1 MITIVFLEQECYN
14 SKTRVVKMGEEK
26 LRIRI
31 SGKRNNNDININNIT
46 AKDLNMLNAIIG
58 GIVRN
63 SRTEDSSDSS
73 AEDTSFSIRNGS
85 IVVDSNRPLMP
96 ATTMVSELSRN
107 HDFADIKNQPMRRLA
122 TELIDKY
129 GKLDDTSIS
138 IESVKDNVIIS
149 KVTIDSS
156 VTYKDSE
163 LKLFVPV
170 EDYIYGTIVDMGGV
184 NPNIHID
191 TGSETVT
198 VSIGK
203 DELQEVKENLLYK
216 PKGIYASFEENIQTG
231 ARRKYKFIRF
241 VEYNPRPSKE
251 ELDNFI
257 KKQIEGWS
265 KIDNLEE
272 KLKELS

>member
-1 MITIVFLEQECYN
+1 MINIVFLAQKCYN
-14 SKTRVVKMGEEK
+14 FKTRVIKMGEEK

-31 SGKRNNNDININNIT
+31 SGKRNNSDININNIT
-46 AKDLNMLNAIIG
+46 AKDLNILNTIIG
-58 GIVRN
+58 GIVKN

-73 AEDTSFSIRNGS
+73 VEDASFSIMNGS
-85 IVVDSNRPLMP
+85 IIANFNQPLMP

-107 HDFADIKNQPMRRLA
+107 HDFADIKNQPMRRFA

-129 GKLDDTSIS
+129 GNLDYTSIS
-138 IESVKDNVIIS
+138 IESVKDDVIID
-149 KVTIDSS
+149 KVTIDNN

-170 EDYIYGTIVDMGGV
+170 EDYLYGTIVDMGGV

-191 TGSETVT
+191 TGSETIT

-216 PKGIYASFEENIQTG
+216 PKGIYASFEQNIQTG